1 MKTVL
6 VPLIGDY
13 KENLYQ
19 LGIKEKESF
28 HRLEEKITG
37 LLSANNFLRYGQ
49 DILSRARALLKKKD
63 DSFFDQCIESIKIDN
78 FFKRHDIRLHFFDD
92 LSKFIEICRT
102 CARIIIKVS
111 DVVSRDTPLGPSRET
126 QEKE

>member
-1 MKTVL
+1 MKTLL

-28 HRLEEKITG
+28 HRLEEKISG

-63 DSFFDQCIESIKIDN
+63 DSFFDQCIEAYSEGLGIDP
-78 FFKRHDIRLHFFDD
+78 
-92 LSKFIEICRT
+92 SAYMSFISLFELAAHYGQVFPELKGLLPGCT
-102 CARIIIKVS
+102 S
-111 DVVSRDTPLGPSRET
+111 LF
-126 QEKE
+126 EKTADGFVHNS